1 MYNFTMEDL
10 LQFIYKETS
19 PEKTAEITA
28 ALASDWSLREKMN
41 ILSASHSELDKQ
53 KLLSPRKQTL
63 ENIFAYAEKSISE
76 LSENA

>member
-19 PEKTAEITA
+19 PQKTAEITA

-41 ILSASHSELDKQ
+41 IISAAHTELSTV
-53 KLLSPRKQTL
+53 KLVSPRKQTL
-63 ENIFAYAEKSISE
+63 ENIFNYAEKSISE